1 MDVVESQLK
10 MELRRPISWINWT
23 ALLAAKDS
31 RITTDEG
38 VGILVDKA
46 ASTSPLELRIITP
59 IRPLVNP
66 QIWRHRSLFSLVL
79 DRGASTLDS
88 WAAVAPKGWAG
99 TFGIL

>member
-1 MDVVESQLK
+1 MK

-38 VGILVDKA
+38 VGILFDKA

-59 IRPLVNP
+59 IP
-66 QIWRHRSLFSLVL
+66 
-79 DRGASTLDS
+79 ASCKS
-88 WAAVAPKGWAG
+88 SNMAPSKFVFTCLGSG
-99 TFGIL
+99 GFHTGFLGCCCT